1 MILLNLLSVLVL
13 LGCVCVVCVWGHG
26 WREPLDCVRALE
38 LCNGDSQ
45 CSSSYRIMRQCLSG
59 GARDRQTMLAGRE
72 CQGAIEVLQDS
83 SLYDC
88 RCKRAMKKELQCL
101 QNYWSI
107 HQGLTESEM
116 EPLKREA
123 ESFVLQQIRE
133 YSHGVAGPQEDA
145 STMNSASISTT
156 VLQKY
161 CFLTS
166 KIVSEITV
174 QLES

>member
-1 MILLNLLSVLVL
+1 
-13 LGCVCVVCVWGHG
+13 
-26 WREPLDCVRALE
+26 
-38 LCNGDSQ
+38 
-45 CSSSYRIMRQCLSG
+45 MRQCLSG

-107 HQGLTESEM
+107 HQGLTESGEDFYEMSPYELHEFSEEFRHASIISEM

-123 ESFVLQQIRE
+123 ESFVLQQIRQ

-145 STMNSASISTT
+145 NTMNSASISNT

-161 CFLTS
+161 SFLTS

-174 QLES
+174 QTES